1 VLNLFLLLSLF
12 LPPPQSPPKPVQLTV
27 RPQIR
32 MVKDQSRVRVRVE
45 PDTLNRKLTVEWFRF
60 PGFENRK
67 DFQLEAEQAPKFYE
81 FLIKW
86 EEAGDWTVRAIVLRS
101 DESKK
106 VDFVQ
111 VMVRGGMEE

>member
-45 PDTLNRKLTVEWFRF
+45 PDPLNRKLT
-60 PGFENRK
+60 FENRK
-67 DFQLEAEQAPKFYE
+67 EFQLEAEQSPKFYE